1 MVRRILNE
9 ASSALKLHWFS
20 FVDTTA
26 FCSVLEILVKPV
38 KLTARPTS
46 HNFPPI
52 GVPDEKSVKNKA
64 VKRPTTVAGARFVY
78 EYHAESL

>member
-26 FCSVLEILVKPV
+26 FCSVLEILVKPI

-46 HNFPPI
+46 HNFPHI
-52 GVPDEKSVKNKA
+52 GVPEEKC
-64 VKRPTTVAGARFVY
+64 
-78 EYHAESL
+78 